1 MHPLG
6 LLAFV
11 TIAIVLAVLFWALAS
26 VRRRQALGNKA
37 GTATGIG
44 GPNDP
49 MVGATDNI
57 RSGDEMNASLDAAA
71 EDAKRATPLRR

>member
-11 TIAIVLAVLFWALAS
+11 TIIVVLAILGWAWAS
-26 VRRRQALGNKA
+26 MRRRQALGNNA
-37 GTATGIG
+37 AQATGIG

-49 MVGATDNI
+49 MVGTTDNM
-57 RSGDEMNASLDAAA
+57 RSADEMNASLDAAA
-71 EDAKRATPLRR
+71 ADAKSSTPVRR